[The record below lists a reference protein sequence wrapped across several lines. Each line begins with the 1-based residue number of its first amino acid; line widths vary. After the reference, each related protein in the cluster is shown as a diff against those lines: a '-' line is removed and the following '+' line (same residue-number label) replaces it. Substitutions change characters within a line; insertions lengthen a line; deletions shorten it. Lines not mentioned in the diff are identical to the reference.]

1 MIRFDSNR
9 ILLIDSDNLSSRKL
23 MLEFTKFG
31 GKCSIAS
38 CFEDAKKL
46 FNMFDYDMVLSEFK
60 LIDGVFSDFYKW
72 YQSNVCDTTVF
83 AVTSYTKSELPAGV
97 NFLDKNLSL
106 DDFIKATN
114 DLLFDFKEFE
124 SNLSDLSDSNGV
136 AFELTVN
143 QKCFVAKPIEF
154 NDKMMIIGLEKTL
167 APGTIAKLKITFHDF
182 KHAEVFNLIGVMGKV
197 LTDCQ
202 VFQIDQTYSENWSAA
217 LKCLT
222 DRQMSITKF
231 MNKVAGV

>member
-9 ILLIDSDNLSSRKL
+9 ILLIDADNLGSRKV
-23 MLEFTKFG
+23 MLEFTKSG

-46 FNMFDYDMVLSEFK
+46 FNMFDYDMVLSEFN
-60 LIDGVFSDFYKW
+60 LSDGNFTDFFKW

-83 AVTSYTKSELPAGV
+83 AVTSLKKPELPSGV
-97 NFLDKNLSL
+97 AFLDKALTL
-106 DDFIKATN
+106 ETFMKEAN

-124 SNLSDLSDSNGV
+124 NNLSDLSNNNGI
-136 AFELTVN
+136 AFELTID

-154 NDKMMIIGLEKTL
+154 DGKMLILGLEKTM

-182 KHAEVFNLIGVMGKV
+182 RHAEIFNLIGVMGKV

-202 VFQIDQTYSENWSAA
+202 VFQVDQAYSENWNAA
-217 LKCLT
+217 LKCLN
-222 DRQMSITKF
+222 DRQLSITKF